1 METIMYSFKIAYRFR
16 ENFGNFHK
24 KKHLEISMKDSN
36 ALFLH
41 AASPG
46 TDIKISI
53 QIKTLYDQRFGMG
66 MYPEQFF
73 RPSVLD
79 KLEGKRSSPFS
90 VSSTFYKYYRPWA
103 DHIRDEN
110 TSGWSVIK
118 NDKDKFHVALDV
130 QQFKP
135 EEVNVKIVDNYIVIE
150 GKHEEQQDDHGVISR
165 HFIRKYL
172 VPDQCD
178 PEKATSSLS
187 SDGILTITAPRKAEA
202 VEEKKERI
210 IKIEHMVKPA
220 LENEEKKTAS

>member
-1 METIMYSFKIAYRFR
+1 MSLIPKLFSHWWEM
-16 ENFGNFHK
+16 
-24 KKHLEISMKDSN
+24 LEQP
-36 ALFLH
+36 H
-41 AASPG
+41 R
-46 TDIKISI
+46 
-53 QIKTLYDQRFGMG
+53 LYDQRFGMG

-150 GKHEEQQDDHGVISR
+150 GKDRMIQSLTNLLMKCKLDRPMNELYNILWYLFFLTGKHEEQQDDHGVISR

>member
-1 METIMYSFKIAYRFR
+1 MSLIPKLFSHWWEM
-16 ENFGNFHK
+16 
-24 KKHLEISMKDSN
+24 LEQP
-36 ALFLH
+36 H
-41 AASPG
+41 R
-46 TDIKISI
+46 
-53 QIKTLYDQRFGMG
+53 LYDQRFGMG
-66 MYPEQFF
+66 IYPEQFF
-73 RPSVLD
+73 RPSMLD

-103 DHIRDEN
+103 DRIRDEN

-118 NDKDKFHVALDV
+118 NDKDKFHVTLDV

-187 SDGILTITAPRKAEA
+187 SDGILTITAPRKPEA
-202 VEEKKERI
+202 VEQKKERI
-210 IKIEHMVKPA
+210 IKIEHMIKPA